1 MKKRK
6 PSSRKAKPTA
16 SVEHRLTRLEDNV
29 YQFGED
35 MKEIKDEIKGKI
47 SGAIDKTNDDLKIL
61 LDRKKGHDAVKV
73 FVIRTTQ
80 LSISLASFTWVII
93 QILKVVKHG
102 I

>member
-6 PSSRKAKPTA
+6 PASRKSKPTA

-29 YQFGED
+29 YQFSED
-35 MKEIKDEIKGKI
+35 MREIKDEIKNKI
-47 SGAIDKTNDDLKIL
+47 SGAIDKTNADLKLL
-61 LDRKKGHDAVKV
+61 LDRKQGHDAVKT
-73 FVIRTTQ
+73 FVIRMLQ
-80 LSISLASFTWVII
+80 LSVSLASFTWVII